1 MAKEKEAISVR
12 VTPQFKKYALKAC
25 QALGFNSIPEF
36 LKGSAIA
43 FAASQG
49 IKPENEVDD
58 GE

>member
-1 MAKEKEAISVR
+1 VTKGKEVISVR
-12 VTPQFKKYALKAC
+12 STPEFKRFAEKAC
-25 QALGFNSIPEF
+25 RVLGFNSIPEF

-49 IKPENEVDD
+49 IKPEIEVSD

>member
-1 MAKEKEAISVR
+1 MAKEKEAVSVR
-12 VTPQFKKYALKAC
+12 VTPEFKRYAEKASRV
-25 QALGFNSIPEF
+25 LGFNSIPEF

-49 IKPENEVDD
+49 IKPEVQD

>member
-1 MAKEKEAISVR
+1 MANKDAITVR
-12 VTPQFKKYALKAC
+12 VTPEFKIYAEKAC
-25 QALGFNSIPEF
+25 RVLGFNSIPEF

-49 IKPENEVDD
+49 IKPEVQD